1 MPEPLPLFP
10 LGMVLFPGL
19 VMPLN
24 IFEPRYRTL
33 MEHLMAKP
41 VGEREFGVVA
51 IREGREVGEDGIT
64 ALHEVGCT
72 ALLEEA
78 QEQPDGRWEIVT
90 TGQRR
95 FRLDVLHAASSGS
108 PYFTGDVTW
117 YPDAI
122 GDVDE
127 GGLLAR
133 AVTAAYTDY
142 LAALGEASGGTVDV
156 PELPADP
163 LVLSHL
169 VAATTM
175 LDLDERQAL
184 LAEPDGRSRLRREL
198 GLLRREAVL
207 LRVLRAAPTPDYV
220 RVAACPN

>member
-1 MPEPLPLFP
+1 MEPLPLFP

-24 IFEPRYRTL
+24 VFEPRYRVL
-33 MEHLMAKP
+33 MEHLMAQP
-41 VGEREFGVVA
+41 EGEREFGVVA
-51 IREGREVGEDGIT
+51 IREGREVGEGGIT
-64 ALHEVGCT
+64 ALHEIGCT
-72 ALLEEA
+72 ALLERAEA
-78 QEQPDGRWEIVT
+78 QDDGRWEIVT

-95 FRLDVLHAASSGS
+95 FRLDRLHPGA

-117 YPDAI
+117 FPDAI
-122 GDVDE
+122 GDAAE
-127 GGLLAR
+127 GALLGRVVA
-133 AVTAAYTDY
+133 AAYTDY
-142 LAALGEASGGTVDV
+142 LGALGEASGGTIEA

-184 LAEPDGRSRLRREL
+184 LAEPDGCGRLRREL
-198 GLLRREAVL
+198 SVLRREAIL

-220 RVAACPN
+220 RTAACPN

>member
-33 MEHLMAKP
+33 VEHLMAKP
-41 VGEREFGVVA
+41 EGQREFGVVA
-51 IREGREVGEDGIT
+51 IREGREVGADGIT

-72 ALLEEA
+72 AQLEQAE
-78 QEQPDGRWEIVT
+78 EQPDGRWEIVT

-95 FRLDVLHAASSGS
+95 FRLDALHPGS

-117 YPDAI
+117 FPDAI
-122 GDVDE
+122 GDADE
-127 GGLLAR
+127 GALLGR
-133 AVTAAYTDY
+133 AVAAAYVDY
-142 LAALGEASGGTVDV
+142 LGALGEASGGAVDA
-156 PELPADP
+156 PELPDDP

-169 VAATTM
+169 VAATT
-175 LDLDERQAL
+175 LLELDERQGL

-198 GLLRREAVL
+198 RVLKREAVL

-220 RVAACPN
+220 RTAACPN